1 MTWTW
6 SCDQL
11 KGLGTLLADLEL
23 CGPEV
28 TVDAVGDGHSN
39 LTYLVSDGERQ
50 VVVRRPPPPPVPT
63 GAHDVVREARLV
75 AALADTAVPV
85 PRVLAVIEI
94 GEILDVPVVV
104 TEFVDGVVITEQ
116 TPAPLDDP
124 ATRRQIALSVID
136 TLADLHSVDWRACGL
151 NDFGKPAGFN
161 ARHLRR
167 VCALV
172 ADDAGNLPADF
183 TVPAEWLRHHAP
195 QESGAAIVHN
205 DFRLG
210 NMMVDRG
217 QPGRVA
223 AVLDWELATIGDPLF
238 DLGYFL
244 SSYPQGNEPLTP
256 TSRMSTAVF
265 EDGYP
270 TRTEL
275 LDRYC
280 ERTGAQPAAVDWYA
294 ALAQFKLAALYEY
307 GRRRADTAGGDPYY
321 ADPGLVS
328 SFLRAAEA
336 LTT

>member
-11 KGLGTLLADLEL
+11 KGLGTLLANRDL
-23 CGPEV
+23 CGPEI

-39 LTYLVSDGERQ
+39 LTYLVSDGERR
-50 VVVRRPPPPPVPT
+50 VVVRRPPPPPVPK
-63 GAHDVVREARLV
+63 GAHDVVREASLV
-75 AALADTAVPV
+75 AALAGTDVPV
-85 PRVLAVIEI
+85 PRVLAVIET
-94 GEILDVPVVV
+94 GEMLDVPLVV
-104 TEFVDGVVITEQ
+104 TEFIDGVVITEQ
-116 TPAPLDDP
+116 TPAPLNNP

-151 NDFGKPAGFN
+151 HDFGKPAGFN

-172 ADDAGNLPADF
+172 ADDAGNLPANF
-183 TVPAEWLRHHAP
+183 VLSAEWLRRHAP
-195 QESGAAIVHN
+195 QESGDAIVHN

-210 NMMVDRG
+210 NMIVDRG
-217 QPGRVA
+217 RPGRVA

-256 TSRMSTAVF
+256 TSRMGTAVF

-280 ERTGAQPAAVDWYA
+280 ERTGARPAAVDWYA

-328 SFLRAAEA
+328 SFLRATEA